1 MVDLLSLIPEGRE
14 NAISRETLRRLT
26 GLDDRKIRLEIKR
39 LISQGHVILSSSSA
53 KGYWQS
59 DNISEIEQFIRESDH
74 RRSTE
79 AKTIEALRS
88 LVAKRKG
95 EDIVYV
101 KAHIRRLHKPHD
113 IPPSQVDGQL
123 KL

>member
-59 DNISEIEQFIRESDH
+59 DDTAEIERFIRESDH

-79 AKTIEALRS
+79 AKTIEALRR

-101 KAHIRRLHKPHD
+101 KAHIRRLHKPHEPEKQ
-113 IPPSQVDGQL
+113 IDGQTIFF
-123 KL
+123 

>member
-79 AKTIEALRS
+79 AKTIEALRR

>member
-1 MVDLLSLIPEGRE
+1 MDE
-14 NAISRETLRRLT
+14 
-26 GLDDRKIRLEIKR
+26 RKIRREIKK

-59 DNISEIEQFIRESDH
+59 DDTAEIERFIRESDH

-79 AKTIEALRS
+79 AKTIEALRR

-95 EDIVYV
+95 EEIVYV
-101 KAHIRRLHKPHD
+101 KAHIRRLHKPPEPQKQ
-113 IPPSQVDGQL
+113 IDGQTIFF
-123 KL
+123 

>member
-14 NAISRETLRRLT
+14 NAVSRETLRRLT
-26 GLDDRKIRLEIKR
+26 GLDDRRIRLQIKK
-39 LISQGHVILSSSSA
+39 LIRQGYPILSSSSA

-79 AKTIEALRS
+79 AKTIEALRR

-101 KAHIRRLHKPHD
+101 KAHIRRLHKPHEPEKQ
-113 IPPSQVDGQL
+113 IDGQTIFF
-123 KL
+123 

>member
-14 NAISRETLRRLT
+14 NAISREDLASLT
-26 GLDDRKIRLEIKR
+26 EMDERKIRREIKK

-53 KGYWQS
+53 KGYWRS
-59 DNISEIEQFIRESDH
+59 DDTAEIERFIQESDH

-79 AKTIEALRS
+79 AKTIEALRR

-101 KAHIRRLHKPHD
+101 KAHIRRLHKPHEPEKQ
-113 IPPSQVDGQL
+113 IDGQTIFF
-123 KL
+123 

>member
-1 MVDLLSLIPEGRE
+1 MGVI
-14 NAISRETLRRLT
+14 IVII
-26 GLDDRKIRLEIKR
+26 KIKK

-53 KGYWQS
+53 KGYWRS
-59 DNISEIEQFIRESDH
+59 DDTAEIERFIQESDH

-79 AKTIEALRS
+79 AKTIEALRR

-101 KAHIRRLHKPHD
+101 KAHIRRLHKPHEPEKQ
-113 IPPSQVDGQL
+113 IDGQTIFF
-123 KL
+123 

>member
-79 AKTIEALRS
+79 AKTIEALRR

-101 KAHIRRLHKPHD
+101 KAHIRRLHKPHEPEKQ
-113 IPPSQVDGQL
+113 IDGQTIFF
-123 KL
+123 